1 MPYQQRLRALR
12 KSHNLTQHEVAQIL
26 HLSTT
31 QYRKYENNQRVIPS
45 HHLITLADYYGVSIE
60 YILCRSPFPD
70 FPPQIK

>member
-31 QYRKYENNQRVIPS
+31 QYRKYENNQCVIPS

-70 FPPQIK
+70 FPPRIK